1 MIKRLDYR
9 GDLTNLRQLAD
20 WLARSGLP
28 GEACWDKAERFAG
41 AVAALAKTVEESRG
55 RCLRA
60 LFVPGRIEVL
70 GKHTDYA
77 GGRSLIMAVEQGFSL
92 VAVAREDRRVSVVD
106 AGCGETISFDLDVE
120 LVPRVG
126 HWSNYPTTVARRIA
140 RNFPEASR
148 GAEIAF
154 SSDLPPAAGMSS
166 SSAMMVAVFLA
177 LADVNELHESG
188 PYRENVHN
196 LTDLAGY
203 LGTVENGQ
211 TFGSLEGDRGVGT
224 FGGSEDHT
232 AMLCSRANRVSQY
245 AYCPVRFERAI
256 PVPAGYTFAV
266 AASGVAA
273 EKTGA
278 AMEKY
283 NAASRLASA
292 IAELWRRE
300 TGRDDRHLADVNEL
314 HESGPYRENVHN
326 LTDLAGYLG
335 TVENGQTFGSLE
347 GDHGVGTFGG
357 SEDHTAMLCS
367 RANRMSQYAYCPVRF
382 ERAIAVPAGYT
393 FAVATSGVAAEKTG
407 AAMEKYNA
415 ASRLASAVAELWREE
430 TGRDDQH
437 LAAALD
443 SGPKA
448 AERLRSIV
456 RSAENDLAE
465 PGPLAKRLEHF
476 LVESTEV
483 LPAAG
488 DALAQGDVSTFGR
501 LVDRSQLAAEELLG
515 NQIPETSYL
524 ARSARECGAAA
535 ASAFGA
541 GFGGSVWALIE
552 KSEAESFLATWAES
566 YGEKFPETAR
576 AASFFTTTA
585 GPAAFQVC

>member
-1 MIKRLDYR
+1 LIKRLDYR

-28 GEACWDKAERFAG
+28 GEACWEKAERFAG
-41 AVAALAKTVEESRG
+41 AVVALAKTVEESRG
-55 RCLRA
+55 RRLRA

-106 AGCGETISFDLDVE
+106 AGCGESILFDLDAE

-126 HWSNYPTTVARRIA
+126 HWSNYPMTVARRIA

-148 GAEIAF
+148 GAEMAF

-232 AMLCSRANRVSQY
+232 AMLCSRASRV
-245 AYCPVRFERAI
+245 
-256 PVPAGYTFAV
+256 
-266 AASGVAA
+266 
-273 EKTGA
+273 
-278 AMEKY
+278 
-283 NAASRLASA
+283 
-292 IAELWRRE
+292 
-300 TGRDDRHLADVNEL
+300 
-314 HESGPYRENVHN
+314 
-326 LTDLAGYLG
+326 
-335 TVENGQTFGSLE
+335 
-347 GDHGVGTFGG
+347 
-357 SEDHTAMLCS
+357 
-367 RANRMSQYAYCPVRF
+367 SQYAYCPVRF

-415 ASRLASAVAELWREE
+415 ASRLATAVAELWREE

-443 SGPKA
+443 SGPEA
-448 AERLRSIV
+448 AERLRGIV
-456 RSAENDLAE
+456 RSAESDSSQ

-476 LVESTEV
+476 LVESEEI

-501 LVDRSQLAAEELLG
+501 LVDRSQRAAEKLLG

-541 GFGGSVWALIE
+541 GFGGSVWALVE
-552 KSEAESFLATWAES
+552 QSEAERFLAAWAES
-566 YGEKFPETAR
+566 YGAKFPAIAR
-576 AASFFTTTA
+576 TASFFTTTA